1 MTRTASLTVISRISI
16 TGPSSLNTPSPL
28 LSPKDS
34 ARRPRHRIGVF
45 CDVIVRN
52 RVLVFFG
59 GWGLGG
65 GGCLHF
71 ACPHLVRSMS
81 HLKKIFKNEQQRVR
95 RRCISAS
102 MRLVMCRHLIRPDI
116 GCLTL
121 SANIHGRRQLKNLPL
136 GLASGNEFPF
146 YRPSSQWAPFG
157 RPKNVDIFPSA
168 GNPHADTML
177 IHSSVDR
184 PPGGNEYR
192 QRGTQSGH
200 QQMK

>member
-16 TGPSSLNTPSPL
+16 TGPSSLHTPSPL

-65 GGCLHF
+65 GVPSFRLS
-71 ACPHLVRSMS
+71 ASRPINEPS
-81 HLKKIFKNEQQRVR
+81 KKVFKNEQQRVR